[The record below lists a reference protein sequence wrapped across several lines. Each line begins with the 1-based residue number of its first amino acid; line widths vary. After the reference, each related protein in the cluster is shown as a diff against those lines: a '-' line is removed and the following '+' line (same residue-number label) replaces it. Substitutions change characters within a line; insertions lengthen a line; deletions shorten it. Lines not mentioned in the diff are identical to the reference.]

1 MAEEFVFPNAD
12 DVRAKVAAVRK
23 TKQDAAD
30 EIAIQRQKLFK
41 DYVAMELADA
51 IQYAA
56 KKIVTAADDGDAVV
70 TVYEQNALFLSTN
83 TQAHTTVDVQ
93 VFKQLK
99 QYLVNQGYKISIR
112 DIRMSGGI
120 YQTILT
126 VNLIDAPEQK

>member
-12 DVRAKVAAVRK
+12 DVRAKVAAVRE

-83 TQAHTTVDVQ
+83 AQDKYCVGVQ

-99 QYLVNQGYKISIR
+99 QYLVDRGYKINIR

>member
-1 MAEEFVFPNAD
+1 MVKKFEFPDAD

-30 EIAIQRQKLFK
+30 KIAIQRQKLFE
-41 DYVAMELADA
+41 DYVTIELADT

-83 TQAHTTVDVQ
+83 AQDKYCVGVQ

-99 QYLVNQGYKISIR
+99 QYLVDRGYKINICN
-112 DIRMSGGI
+112 IRMSCGT
-120 YQTILT
+120 YQTVIV
-126 VNLIDAPEQK
+126 VNLIDVPKQK